1 MLERTTLR
9 RYRLALEYDGTNF
22 SGWQKQA
29 DARTVQGDLL
39 KAAARVFGDTPMDIQ
54 GCGRTD
60 AGVHALEY
68 VAHLEVASAL
78 GPQEVSRLLDE
89 TLPKDMAVRTVE
101 DADPRFHARHSC
113 IARSYVYQL
122 RNRKSAFGKRYSW
135 WIHEAM
141 NLAAMQRAG
150 TVLTG
155 MHDFAAFAEKQE
167 LKKST
172 KVMVHQVRLLTDGEL
187 LRVRVVGSHF
197 LWHMVRR
204 MVGVLVEVGCGRLP
218 EQEVAALLHTPSD
231 IPFNHTAPAAGLF
244 FEKAFYTEKELERFL
259 DEDTRHNEPTS
270 DLISF
275 FKKSPLSHI
284 NLDLTRDKSS
294 SRDIEL

>member
-1 MLERTTLR
+1 MTEKQKLR
-9 RYRLALEYDGTNF
+9 RYRLTLEYDGTNF
-22 SGWQKQA
+22 SGWQKQN

-39 KAAARVFGDTPMDIQ
+39 KAAARVFGEIPIDIQ

-78 GPQEVSRLLDE
+78 PPEEVARMLDE
-89 TLPKDMAVRTVE
+89 TLPKDMAVRGALAV
-101 DADPRFHARHSC
+101 DPRFHARHSC
-113 IARSYVYQL
+113 IARSYVYHL

-135 WIHEAM
+135 WVHDEM
-141 NLAAMQRAG
+141 DLAAIQRAG
-150 TVLTG
+150 TALTG

-172 KVMVHQVRLLTDGEL
+172 KVMVHQVRVLTDGEL
-187 LRVRVVGSHF
+187 IRVRVVGSHF

-204 MVGVLVEVGCGRLP
+204 VVGVLVEAGCNRLS
-218 EQEVAALLHTPSD
+218 EKEVAALLHNPSD

-244 FEKAFYTEKELERFL
+244 FEKAFYDENELLRFL
-259 DEDTRHNEPTS
+259 AE
-270 DLISF
+270 
-275 FKKSPLSHI
+275 
-284 NLDLTRDKSS
+284 
-294 SRDIEL
+294 